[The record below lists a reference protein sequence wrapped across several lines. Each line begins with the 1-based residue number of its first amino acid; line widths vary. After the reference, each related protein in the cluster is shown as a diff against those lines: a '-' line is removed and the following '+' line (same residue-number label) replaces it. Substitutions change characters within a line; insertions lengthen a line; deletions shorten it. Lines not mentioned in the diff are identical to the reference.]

1 MSKWT
6 EIRDSIVA
14 EAKATKID
22 EAVKQS
28 VTQHIYDTV
37 LPALR
42 EVGDSFTDIVKEQSK
57 SESGWCK
64 IRDGIALPICIQSGL
79 WLAEKL
85 LGYIIKKTADA
96 QTAGAAEPTA

>member
-85 LGYIIKKTADA
+85 LGYIIKKTAAA
-96 QTAGAAEPTA
+96 QTAESTEPAV